1 MQRRSPNNNK
11 DRLGKTE
18 KEAFSF
24 ERNQVQEL
32 AKTAIRISEIRSKA
46 LILNGLGFT
55 QRTLYMVSTF
65 FEDKPIEVLLGNG
78 IEPSQLNDTTLGRCL
93 DAIHSYGYTTFYTS
107 NSQFGKFD

>member
-1 MQRRSPNNNK
+1 MI
-11 DRLGKTE
+11 DELGIVE
-18 KEAFSF
+18 AIDNHLQIDGKE
-24 ERNQVQEL
+24 RQVSL
-32 AKTAIRISEIRSKA
+32 GVLCKA

-93 DAIHSYGYTTFYTS
+93 DAIHS
-107 NSQFGKFD
+107 